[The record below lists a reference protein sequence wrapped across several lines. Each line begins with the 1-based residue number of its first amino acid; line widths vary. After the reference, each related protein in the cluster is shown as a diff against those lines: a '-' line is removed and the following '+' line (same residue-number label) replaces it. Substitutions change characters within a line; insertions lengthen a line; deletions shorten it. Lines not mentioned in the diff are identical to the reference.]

1 MWHNFI
7 WSPLC
12 PFSSQI
18 NSRNIFDLTACYFF
32 FSVERILS
40 PYANDR
46 GKLSSTTLTAAD
58 VPWPE
63 VIEACIKTL
72 LSWLHTLTDVK
83 NVYYL
88 PQDLDEFKQPLLW
101 TEATTETVKLIK
113 RKSEVRLVTV
123 NNTLSMF
130 VEGQTLFDLE
140 KFDNF

>member
-1 MWHNFI
+1 M
-7 WSPLC
+7 
-12 PFSSQI
+12 
-18 NSRNIFDLTACYFF
+18 
-32 FSVERILS
+32 
-40 PYANDR
+40 
-46 GKLSSTTLTAAD
+46 
-58 VPWPE
+58 PWPE

>member
-1 MWHNFI
+1 M
-7 WSPLC
+7 L
-12 PFSSQI
+12 
-18 NSRNIFDLTACYFF
+18 LF

-40 PYANDR
+40 PYANDSS
-46 GKLSSTTLTAAD
+46 KLPFTSLTAAD

-72 LSWLHTLTDVK
+72 LSWVHTLSDVK

-88 PQDLDEFKQPLLW
+88 PQDLDEFKQPPLW
-101 TEATTETVKLIK
+101 TKATTETVKLIK

-130 VEGQTLFDLE
+130 VEG
-140 KFDNF
+140 